1 MKREKKTVKTEVIKQ
16 RSFVGFPSFQQLLI
30 NWIMKKKKKMEKYA
44 SNNLVEK

>member
-30 NWIMKKKKKMEKYA
+30 NWIMKKKKMEKYA

>member
-1 MKREKKTVKTEVIKQ
+1 MYEKRKKTVTTKVIKQ

-30 NWIMKKKKKMEKYA
+30 NWIMKKKKMEKYA